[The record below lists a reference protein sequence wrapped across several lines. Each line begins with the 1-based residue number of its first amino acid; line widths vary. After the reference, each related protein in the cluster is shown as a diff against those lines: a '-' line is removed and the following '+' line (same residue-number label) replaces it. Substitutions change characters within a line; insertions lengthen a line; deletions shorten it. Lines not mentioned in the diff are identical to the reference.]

1 MPSTTRRTTRP
12 RRWRSTRSAS
22 GRWRRRRRGIDA
34 TLVHY
39 GTDFVFD
46 GTASEPYR
54 EDDAPNP
61 QSVYAASKLLG
72 DWFAQGARAYVLR
85 VESLFGGEAPAPG
98 AGGRRLGGSL
108 RPHRRRAA
116 RGARGP
122 SVRRP
127 GRVPSHV
134 EDVATATVALLPAAP
149 VHGLYHCVGSGH
161 ATWLDVA
168 AALAG
173 ELGVEPV
180 IRGITL
186 TS

>member
-1 MPSTTRRTTRP
+1 MRAPASRHPHASAPARAALEVNAFGV
-12 RRWRSTRSAS
+12 RSLARAAAA
-22 GRWRRRRRGIDA
+22 IDA

-39 GTDFVFD
+39 GTDFVFG

-108 RPHRRRAA
+108 DRIADA
-116 RGARGP
+116 LLEGARGP

-127 GRVPSHV
+127 GR
-134 EDVATATVALLPAAP
+134 AAEP
-149 VHGLYHCVGSGH
+149 CRRRRRGH
-161 ATWLDVA
+161 ARVA
-168 AALAG
+168 AGGAG
-173 ELGVEPV
+173 ARASTTASG
-180 IRGITL
+180 RGTPRG
-186 TS
+186 SR